1 MKTYEVRILG
11 QRYKIRSDEG
21 EEYIHGLA
29 QYVNDQIAE
38 VQRSSKTVA
47 THNVTILAALN
58 IADRYLKLRD
68 RDARLRQEVQDR
80 VRRAMK
86 LIRAGESAE
95 GKP

>member
-58 IADRYLKLRD
+58 IADRYLKLREKN
-68 RDARLRQEVQDR
+68 AHLRQEVQER

-86 LIRAGESAE
+86 LIRAGEMAE
-95 GKP
+95 GKT